1 MPRVIEGLQAVTV
14 HVTDLR
20 RARGFYSRVLG
31 LEEER
36 PTPNV
41 PRAVFKIPGTTTRLL
56 MHVQGKGEGGR
67 PPGTVSGILFHCT
80 DPVAATTVVK
90 ENGGSIVDEPW
101 TMHRGEV
108 TVVRVV
114 VADPDGNEFILS
126 SAL

>member
-20 RARGFYSRVLG
+20 RAREFYSRVLG

-36 PTPNV
+36 PLPNV
-41 PRAVFKIPGTTTRLL
+41 PRAVFKIPGSSTRLL
-56 MHVQGKGEGGR
+56 MHVQSGDEGGR
-67 PPGTVSGILFHCT
+67 APGTVSGILFHCS
-80 DPVAATTVVK
+80 DPVAATVVVK

-101 TMHRGEV
+101 TMHRGESAI
-108 TVVRVV
+108 VRVV